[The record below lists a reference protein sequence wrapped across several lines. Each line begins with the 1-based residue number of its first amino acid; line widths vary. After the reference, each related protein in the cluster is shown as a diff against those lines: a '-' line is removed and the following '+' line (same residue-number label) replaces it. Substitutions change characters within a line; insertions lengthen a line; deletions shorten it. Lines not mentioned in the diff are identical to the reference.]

1 MPPGLGVAAIP
12 PRWMSRKVRS
22 TYWIADFASAE
33 ELTAYPER
41 RGVDLADVTE
51 EPGEECGVYTALPGH
66 PLHQRRRDL

>member
-1 MPPGLGVAAIP
+1 M
-12 PRWMSRKVRS
+12 RS
-22 TYWIADFASAE
+22 THWIADLASAE